1 MDFPYDFVMDKRLFV
16 VGVILSGMLTGIATA
31 SAEPTDATSA
41 SVEDLIVTIP
51 TLSGQGVDTFALSD
65 GFAQKQ
71 NPSQSGD
78 PTLPPTTVRIVGEPV
93 PGDVAGDGDPDEAL
107 LLVVNYG
114 GTGSFYSAVVAIN
127 DGDSYQASNAL
138 ALGDRIQ
145 PQTIEFRDGQFVYN
159 YLVHTP
165 DQGASDVP
173 TVPKTTLINLDS
185 ATGTI
190 STS

>member
-1 MDFPYDFVMDKRLFV
+1 MDKRLFV
-16 VGVILSGMLTGIATA
+16 AGVILTGMVTGVTTA
-31 SAEPTDATSA
+31 SAEPTDTASA

-51 TLSGQGVDTFALSD
+51 TLSGRGVDTFALSD
-65 GFAQKQ
+65 GFAQKR

-78 PTLPPTTVRIVGEPV
+78 LTWPPTTVRIVGEPV
-93 PGDVAGDGDPDEAL
+93 PGDVDDNGDPDEAL

-114 GTGSFYSAVVAIN
+114 GTGSFYSAVIAIN

-138 ALGDRIQ
+138 SLGDRIQ
-145 PQTIEFRDGQFVYN
+145 PQTIEFRDGQFVYT

-173 TVPKTTLINLDS
+173 TVPKTTLINLDT

-190 STS
+190 SSS